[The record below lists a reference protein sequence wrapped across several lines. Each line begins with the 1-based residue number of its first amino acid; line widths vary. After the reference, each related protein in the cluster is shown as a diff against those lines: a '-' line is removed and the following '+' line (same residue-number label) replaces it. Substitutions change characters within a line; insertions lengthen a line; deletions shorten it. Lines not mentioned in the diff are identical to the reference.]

1 MKQKNQ
7 NQEQTI
13 TLSSVII
20 QIVTP
25 HISVMPLYTEGIIP
39 PCLNDV

>member
-25 HISVMPLYTEGIIP
+25 HAKSL
-39 PCLNDV
+39 